1 MASDD
6 MVPGNEPFGGGP
18 FEGGGSPPA
27 EPGGDF
33 LDDLRKSGEES
44 VDLELRGLQSAMSR
58 VESFAATVGEADLD
72 ALRNEWQQI
81 ETELKRA
88 LQSGLH
94 AVEERTTLR
103 TPAAVDQEITGLA
116 DEIGRK
122 NELIAQLTDTVKKL
136 NREVDDKERRLRDE
150 ARSLRDKAV
159 QDDEELGVLRVRA
172 AELEQARARLTAAV
186 DATTAERDVLRAAA
200 QQAAEALEAEKA
212 DQKERY
218 EALRRE
224 LEESHASN
232 AKLEAERR
240 DSERRATDAERRL
253 QASEKGRERA
263 EQERQASASEAARA
277 QKESRS
283 ATESAAA
290 LTTELATLR
299 ERLEKEV
306 KRLRRA
312 NSRMKADGETARSR
326 AADALAALQQAAALL
341 EARPKA
347 DATDDESPEEAPSQ
361 A

>member
-1 MASDD
+1 
-6 MVPGNEPFGGGP
+6 MVQGGDPFGGGP
-18 FEGGGSPPA
+18 FDGGGSPPA
-27 EPGGDF
+27 DGGGDF

-44 VDLELRGLQSAMSR
+44 VDLELKGLQSAMSR
-58 VESFAATVGEADLD
+58 VESFAAQVGEADLD
-72 ALRNEWQQI
+72 ALRSEWQQI

-94 AVEERTTLR
+94 AVEERTTQR
-103 TPAAVDQEITGLA
+103 TPAAVDQEISGLA
-116 DEIGRK
+116 GEIGRK

-136 NREVDDKERRLRDE
+136 NREVDEKERRLRDE
-150 ARSLRDKAV
+150 ARSLREKAV
-159 QDDEELGVLRVRA
+159 QDDEELSLLRVRA
-172 AELEQARARLTAAV
+172 AELEQARTRLTANL
-186 DATTAERDVLRAAA
+186 DATTAERDTLRASA

-253 QASEKGRERA
+253 QAAEKGRERA
-263 EQERQASASEAARA
+263 DAERQTSAAEAARA
-277 QKESRS
+277 LKEGRAAS
-283 ATESAAA
+283 ESAAA
-290 LTTELATLR
+290 LTAELATTR
-299 ERLEKEV
+299 ERLDKEV

-312 NSRMKADGETARSR
+312 NSRMKADGETTRSR

-341 EARPKA
+341 EARPSA
-347 DATDDESPEEAPSQ
+347 DSSDDDAPEEAPGS
-361 A
+361 